1 MNAAARDEMYAR
13 FWGVRGSV
21 PVSGARYG
29 RYGGNTSCVEVRCG
43 GIVLVFDAG
52 SGLRELGY
60 ALAREGCTDL
70 DLFLSHS
77 HVDHVIGFPFFAFAF
92 QGGNHLRVW
101 SGHQGD
107 CGTTEGAVRHLMS
120 KPLFPIT
127 PDLFPAEVSFHDFR
141 PGGEL
146 LAKRGVSI
154 RTAPLC
160 HPNGAVGYR
169 VEYGGRSIC
178 YVTDTEHDP
187 DAPDENVLALVEGAD
202 VVIYDAM
209 FTDEELPRH
218 RGWGHST
225 WEEGARLCRAAG
237 VATYAIF
244 HHAPERDDEALD
256 RIGAAARRFFP
267 GSVVAREGLVLRP

>member
-1 MNAAARDEMYAR
+1 MYAR

-43 GIVLVFDAG
+43 GTVLVFDAG
-52 SGLRELGY
+52 SGLRELGQ
-60 ALAREGCTDL
+60 ALAREGCADL

-92 QGGNHLRVW
+92 RGGNRLRVW
-101 SGHQGD
+101 SGHQGEG
-107 CGTTEGAVRHLMS
+107 GTTEGAVRHLMS
-120 KPLFPIT
+120 APLFPIT

-141 PGGEL
+141 AGGRPGGEL
-146 LAKRGVSI
+146 LAKRGISI
-154 RTAPLC
+154 RTAPLR

-178 YVTDTEHDP
+178 YVTDTEHEP
-187 DAPDENVLALVEGAD
+187 GAPDENVLALAAGAD
-202 VVIYDAM
+202 VMIYDAM

-256 RIGAAARRFFP
+256 RIGAAARRLFP
-267 GSVVAREGLVLRP
+267 GSVVAREGMVLRP